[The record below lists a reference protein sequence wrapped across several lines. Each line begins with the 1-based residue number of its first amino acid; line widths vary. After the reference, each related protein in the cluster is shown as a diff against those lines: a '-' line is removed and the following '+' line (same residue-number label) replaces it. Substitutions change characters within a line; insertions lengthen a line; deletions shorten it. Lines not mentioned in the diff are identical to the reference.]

1 MSEEV
6 LEITDLDDAYAN
18 AAHIPGAENYPPRWR
33 EAAHE
38 WRMAMAAAGRA
49 RLNLPYG
56 RGARQRFDLF
66 LPGGEAEGLVIFVHG
81 GYWRAFGREDW
92 SHLAAGAV
100 ARGQAVAVPSY
111 TLAPQARI
119 STITREIAAALEAAA
134 GEVAGPIR
142 LAGHSAGGHL
152 VARML
157 CRDVR
162 LSREVVVRLRGAVA
176 ISPLGD
182 LRPLLRTRINEDLR
196 LDPAEA
202 AAESPL
208 LRRSRRPVP
217 LHVWVGEEER
227 PAFVAQAE
235 ALAKAWEAP
244 LTITP
249 ARHHFNVIDDLRD
262 PRSALMEALLGRC

>member
-1 MSEEV
+1 MVDEM
-6 LEITDLDDAYAN
+6 LGIADLDDAYAN
-18 AAHIPGAENYPPRWR
+18 AAHIPQAEAFPARWR
-33 EAAHE
+33 GAAHE
-38 WRMAMAAAGRA
+38 WRMARAAAGRA

-56 RGARQRFDLF
+56 PGERQRFDLF
-66 LPGGEAEGLVIFVHG
+66 LPEGEAQGLVMFVHG

-100 ARGQAVAVPSY
+100 ASGYAVAIPSY
-111 TLAPQARI
+111 TLAPAARI
-119 STITREIAAALEAAA
+119 SAITREIAAALEAVA
-134 GEVAGPIR
+134 GEVPGPIH

-162 LSREVVVRLRGAVA
+162 LSRDVVGRLARAVA

-182 LRPLLRTRINEDLR
+182 LRPLLRTRINEDLG
-196 LDPAEA
+196 LTPAEA
-202 AAESPL
+202 EAESPL

-227 PAFVAQAE
+227 PAFLDQAS
-235 ALAKAWEAP
+235 ALAQGWNAP
-244 LTITP
+244 LTIAP
-249 ARHHFNVIDDLRD
+249 KRHHFNVIDDLCD
-262 PRSALMEALLGRC
+262 PESPLMQALLGG